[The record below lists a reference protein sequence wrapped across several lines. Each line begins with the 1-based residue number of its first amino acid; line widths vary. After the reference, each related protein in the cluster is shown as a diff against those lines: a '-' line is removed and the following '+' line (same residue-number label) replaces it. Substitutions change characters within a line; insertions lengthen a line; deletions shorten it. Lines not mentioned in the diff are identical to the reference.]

1 MPFKQTPERTVSLH
15 QSVIKTYRDKLNRD
29 YLTDKR
35 TVRIRFSHGV
45 ILVRPLTTLGGVM
58 GAVSDA
64 FRVRGRAYEGC
75 ALIMLRTLR
84 EDVVKLLLTWIA
96 TLALLPGAVAQ
107 ADVIYYD
114 FEASTFPS
122 IETKFFIEACSI
134 DIPNCRA
141 SSDADAEDLA
151 VDKLVFGSFK
161 NAEKAGNWAMKLS
174 HLLNID
180 IGVESVHIDS
190 GVLHRVIT
198 VAASPKTLNTASR
211 VADSHGL
218 TYWRIVSKQTRLRK

>member
-1 MPFKQTPERTVSLH
+1 MK
-15 QSVIKTYRDKLNRD
+15 
-29 YLTDKR
+29 
-35 TVRIRFSHGV
+35 
-45 ILVRPLTTLGGVM
+45 
-58 GAVSDA
+58 
-64 FRVRGRAYEGC
+64 C
-75 ALIMLRTLR
+75 
-84 EDVVKLLLTWIA
+84 LLTWIA

-122 IETKFFIEACSI
+122 IETKFFIEGCSI

-141 SSDADAEDLA
+141 SSDADTEDPA

-180 IGVESVHIDS
+180 IGVESVHTDN
-190 GVLHRVIT
+190 GVLHRVTT
-198 VAASPKTLNTASR
+198 VAVSTKTLNTASR
-211 VADSHGL
+211 MADSHGL
-218 TYWRIVSKQTRLRK
+218 TYWRIVSKQQRRRE

>member
-1 MPFKQTPERTVSLH
+1 M
-15 QSVIKTYRDKLNRD
+15 
-29 YLTDKR
+29 
-35 TVRIRFSHGV
+35 
-45 ILVRPLTTLGGVM
+45 
-58 GAVSDA
+58 
-64 FRVRGRAYEGC
+64 
-75 ALIMLRTLR
+75 
-84 EDVVKLLLTWIA
+84 KLLLTWIA
-96 TLALLPGAVAQ
+96 TLALLLGAVAQ
-107 ADVIYYD
+107 AVVIYYD

-122 IETKFFIEACSI
+122 MEEGCSI

-141 SSDADAEDLA
+141 SDADAEVPA

-161 NAEKAGNWAMKLS
+161 NAENAGNWAVKLS

-180 IGVESVHIDS
+180 IGVESVHTDN

-218 TYWRIVSKQTRLRK
+218 TYWRIVSKQQRLRE